1 MSNDY
6 FSSIRPFVMFGHVQ
20 TNERFISTLETLGQ
34 NFGQSIPQSSHD
46 KREMEGI
53 YHFFNSKRVMP
64 TYILL
69 NERERL
75 KADICEACPPVV
87 LSIGDVTVLDYAG
100 KRCASK
106 TNFVTTAK
114 KPGYNVLSQ
123 LFCDG
128 QGVPLGLFDQFLW
141 NYEAKDLGKRAER
154 QHLSIEHKETAH
166 YFRQW
171 QSLNDAFGGQP
182 ETCFIHLFDRAGD
195 VHELLQTQV
204 HPHIH
209 YIIRAKNDRKL
220 HDQDVFVSDWLD
232 GQQPSGGYEFR
243 VNKQSPKKQTFI
255 EIKRKNGAKT
265 ENRVATIEVTFA
277 TTTLTASNASK
288 NRPIKPFQVGIVRA
302 KEVNPP
308 PGCQAVE
315 WTLYTTLPLNSF
327 EDAMKVI
334 GFYAL
339 RWQIENF
346 HYTLKQGAKVEE
358 LQLEDPKA
366 IQNAI
371 ATYSL
376 LAVQV
381 SRLRYLAEK
390 QPQASI
396 EDAGF
401 TQQDY
406 FILALFLN
414 SKNALA
420 IDPAQPNTTIGEFA
434 ALISMLGGNHNRK
447 KVGIQSIWLGLQRF
461 ETIKHAFTA
470 FASG

>member
-1 MSNDY
+1 M
-6 FSSIRPFVMFGHVQ
+6 RPFVMFGNSK
-20 TNERFISTLETLGQ
+20 TNERFISSLETLGEK
-34 NFGQSIPQSSHD
+34 FGQSIPRSSHD

-64 TYILL
+64 AYILL

-75 KADICEACPPVV
+75 RADISQTRPPTV
-87 LSIGDVTVLDYAG
+87 LSIGDVTTLNYES

-106 TNFVTTAK
+106 TDFVTTKK

-141 NYEAKDLGKRAER
+141 NYQAEDLGKRAQR

-166 YFRQW
+166 YLRQW

-195 VHELLQTQV
+195 VHELLQTRAY
-204 HPHIH
+204 PHIH

-220 HDQDVFVSDWLD
+220 HDKDIFVSDLLD
-232 GQQPSGGYEFR
+232 GQQPGGGYEFH

-255 EIKRKNGAKT
+255 EVKRKNGAKT
-265 ENRVATIEVTFA
+265 ESRVANIEVAFA
-277 TTTLTASNASK
+277 TATLMASNASK
-288 NRPIKPFQVGIVRA
+288 NRPVKPFQVGIVRA

-308 PGCQAVE
+308 PGCQAIE

-334 GFYAL
+334 DFYAL

-371 ATYSL
+371 TTYSL

-414 SKNALA
+414 SKNGLA
-420 IDPAQPNTTIGEFA
+420 IDPAQPNITIGEFA
-434 ALISMLGGNHNRK
+434 TLISILGGNHNRK
-447 KVGIQSIWLGLQRF
+447 KVGIQSIWLGLQEF
-461 ETIKHAFTA
+461 QTIKHAFLA
-470 FASG
+470 FSSG